1 MKNILLKF
9 FIIVC
14 SINILFAK
22 QVEFDLKYWH
32 LSEMSYMDFITNTK
46 DKKIFNE
53 WLNSEPNPFTI
64 FSNVNEEYAVKSIS
78 VFHKN
83 YCTKDLTEKDS
94 VEKKNCLMIAPGL
107 TKTFFFK
114 QYNSIDRN
122 DIFRSKPIMYSLNNE
137 LGVIVFDLSNKK
149 ESLNSSL
156 ELELKHIENVYE
168 YFKRES
174 QLKDNQIIILGNFGV
189 TNKELEKYI
198 NKSKFKLHIKDS
210 TEIIS
215 VNNKV
220 GLTDTVNL
228 ITHLDNTVVK
238 NVKIWHNI
246 HLLDKKNKSLSK
258 KEELEF
264 INSKLSNYYPLS
276 IRISYD
282 FKSLDFIK

>member
-246 HLLDKKNKSLSK
+246 HLLDKNNKSLSK